1 MTGGASGQDSVD
13 VDGGRVVNLQ
23 SASVLLQV
31 ILGHVV
37 AREGRV
43 LFIEGLNG
51 LLGGDQLDARQG
63 LLVTLVACRGLL
75 SMKAFIISLASCE
88 AKAHRLRGRRL
99 KDA

>member
-1 MTGGASGQDSVD
+1 MTASASGQDSVD
-13 VDGGRVVNLQ
+13 VDGGRVIHLH

-43 LFIEGLNG
+43 LLIEGLNG
-51 LLGGDQLDARQG
+51 LLGGDQLDTRQR

-75 SMKAFIISLASCE
+75 SM
-88 AKAHRLRGRRL
+88 
-99 KDA
+99 